1 MSNQVIWGKLI
12 LETFIKEA
20 CLSKEEEW
28 IMRTR
33 VAGWS
38 RTKQAQELHM
48 SLSSLD
54 KHIARLKKKYD
65 IVQKTEIRAFA
76 NSFNDVPMIDEELD
90 FGQQFSQ
97 CYNRT
102 SPGS

>member
-54 KHIARLKKKYD
+54 KHIAKLKKKYD
-65 IVQKTEIRAFA
+65 IVQKTNPLLPPRKKSAK
-76 NSFNDVPMIDEELD
+76 ELWMD
-90 FGQQFSQ
+90 
-97 CYNRT
+97 T
-102 SPGS
+102 H

>member
-12 LETFIKEA
+12 LETFIREG

-54 KHIARLKKKYD
+54 KHIAILKKKYD
-65 IVQKTEIRAFA
+65 AAAKLNPLLPPRKKSAK
-76 NSFNDVPMIDEELD
+76 ELWMD
-90 FGQQFSQ
+90 
-97 CYNRT
+97 T
-102 SPGS
+102 H